1 MIGEKL
7 MPIAWPS
14 KRWWDWCVS
23 EGEKKKWIQFLLKSF
38 KSVWR

>member
-14 KRWWDWCVS
+14 KRWWDWCVP
-23 EGEKKKWIQFLLKSF
+23 EGEKKEMDPIFIEEF
-38 KSVWR
+38 